1 MESSETKPKP
11 ERMHNNYNQSV
22 ESLCS
27 FCGNA
32 CNMGCSWSES
42 FIPVKGWT
50 AGENK
55 NGYFVIECPEF
66 CSDKWMH
73 ENPDDLDT
81 EGCVRLMEAFLRE
94 MREDYRE
101 QPRSRRSIENF
112 LRNPHYRNLFWF
124 CDPEDIIIQFRK
136 EMRHTL

>member
-1 MESSETKPKP
+1 MEREKHDAQRNRFTGGPET
-11 ERMHNNYNQSV
+11 
-22 ESLCS
+22 LCS

-32 CNMGCSWSES
+32 CRNGCSWAED
-42 FIPVKGWT
+42 FTPVEGWD
-50 AGENK
+50 AVQNK
-55 NGYFVIECPEF
+55 NGWFVRDCPEF
-66 CSDKWMH
+66 CSDAWMR

-124 CDPEDIIIQFRK
+124 CDPEDIIGQFRK